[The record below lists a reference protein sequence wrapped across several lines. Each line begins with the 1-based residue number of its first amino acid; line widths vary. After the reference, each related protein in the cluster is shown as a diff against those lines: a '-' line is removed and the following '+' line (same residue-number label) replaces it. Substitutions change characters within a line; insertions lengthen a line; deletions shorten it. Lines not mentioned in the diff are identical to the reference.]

1 MVAYVYILSSL
12 KGTMYVGVTSN
23 LERRMFEHK
32 TGALAG
38 FTKNYKVDLLVHY
51 EEFETIEEAILR
63 EKQIKGWRRDKKD
76 ALVQARNPK
85 LEDLSKGWFED

>member
-1 MVAYVYILSSL
+1 
-12 KGTMYVGVTSN
+12 MYVGVTNN

-38 FTKNYKVDLLVHY
+38 FSKKYKVDLLVYY
-51 EEFETIEEAILR
+51 EEFESIEEAIFR

-76 ALVQARNPK
+76 ALVQASNPK
-85 LEDLSKGWFED
+85 LEDLSKDWFKD